1 MPNGQTCIQYGT
13 VRLYH
18 CQTRRIEQR
27 PVMDK
32 AGVNL
37 KCWRFVVHVTGY
49 LHGFPDDCAYSS
61 INEPTE
67 SGEDV
72 LVAEES
78 AADAHIQARWRLP
91 PRQAFKMALGCTTSD
106 IDSGTTILEAYPMT
120 LVAAPVDLAGT
131 GLSNYD
137 VNDGPRCTQF
147 DVVHVSSNNI
157 FRVEASFIVHLV
169 QCSDDGT
176 AEGNLT
182 GVLAHRWASID
193 SLDHNLRLT
202 RTYRGL
208 LELATSNFSPHWFR
222 FLVVPPLQPGMRRD
236 HMDFVATE
244 DGKRLQ
250 YTIKDIEVA
259 VSAPPPARRW
269 SVEHTEHSLSK
280 DAMKVT
286 SQCSVSL
293 EGDRTVD
300 KGALILLGLA
310 IVNAKVQGTAP
321 GGDPEP
327 PGTVV
332 FNDISITDYT
342 GDANMVRVSASC
354 WRPAN
359 LVNGLAIRTEGFKKQ
374 IAASDLPGFAEG
386 YDPTRSAGGYD
397 DDQPVY
403 EGPVPLTGI
412 FRTYLQTSC
421 ISIGGINNGNQLS
434 DGNGATSAMP
444 KTTISAA
451 TAPTLGT
458 TDVPWYSDS
467 HKVNMYTTWQMESIY
482 KTEKLRAAMPI
493 ASVPYSGSGPDT
505 RIATSV
511 ISLSAPQCRRIVRI
525 QAERTGAWPEFPDP
539 ESMTYA
545 TTSGV
550 RQFALKTKLLG
561 GSVTKSADGK
571 DIYHARAEF
580 VFALQRQPA
589 ATEVLKFGVNKWSNG
604 PETVSTGTLTNS

>member
-13 VRLYH
+13 VRLYR

-49 LHGFPDDCAYSS
+49 LHGFPSDCAYSS
-61 INEPTE
+61 INEPTD
-67 SGEDV
+67 SGEIV
-72 LVAEES
+72 MAPQES
-78 AADAHIQARWRLP
+78 AADAHMQARWRLP
-91 PRQAFKMALGCTTSD
+91 PRQTFRMAMGCLTAD
-106 IDSGTTILEAYPMT
+106 ISSGTTILEAYPMSAVASPLN
-120 LVAAPVDLAGT
+120 LVDT

-137 VNDGPRCTQF
+137 VNDGPRCTRF

-157 FRVEASFIVHLV
+157 FRVDASFEIHLV
-169 QCSDDGT
+169 QCDDDG
-176 AEGNLT
+176 AAVGNVT
-182 GVLAHRWASID
+182 GVLGHRWACTD

-250 YTIKDIEVA
+250 YTIRDIEVA

-269 SVEHTEHSLSK
+269 SVEHTEHALSK
-280 DAMKVT
+280 DGMKVT

-332 FNDISITDYT
+332 FNDISITDFT
-342 GDANMVRVSASC
+342 GDANVVRVSASC

-374 IAASDLPGFAEG
+374 IAAADLPAFAEG
-386 YDPTRSAGGYD
+386 YDPTRSVGGYD
-397 DDQPVY
+397 EEQPVY
-403 EGPVPLTGI
+403 EGPIPLTGI
-412 FRTYLQTSC
+412 FRAYLQSSC
-421 ISIGGINNGNQLS
+421 VTMGGINNGNQLG
-434 DGNGATSAMP
+434 DANGATSAAP

-451 TAPTLGT
+451 TAPTLDT
-458 TDVPWYSDS
+458 TEVPWYSES
-467 HKVNMYTTWQMESIY
+467 HRVNMYTTWQMESIY
-482 KTEKLRAAMPI
+482 QTRKMRAAMPI
-493 ASVPYSGSGPDT
+493 ASVPSSGSGPDT
-505 RIATSV
+505 RTATSL
-511 ISLSAPQCRRIVRI
+511 ISLSAPQSRRVVRI
-525 QAERTGAWPEFPDP
+525 QAERTGDWPEFPNPDA
-539 ESMTYA
+539 MVYA
-545 TTSGV
+545 TTGGV
-550 RQFALKTKLLG
+550 RQAVLKTKLLG
-561 GSVTKSADGK
+561 GTVTTSADGK
-571 DIYHARAEF
+571 SIYRANAEY
-580 VFALQRQPA
+580 VFALERQPLPS
-589 ATEVLKFGVNKWSNG
+589 EHLQFGLNKWSSG
-604 PETVSTGTLTNS
+604 PPTVSTETLTNG